1 MIKVGQKK
9 KAKYWGDFTVKK
21 VAELAH
27 PVMCKCEEKGLVE
40 FMPTIVQIEW
50 EVPPSADNN
59 EYWFPY
65 WQKIQGKEKYG
76 QFAPMIGAD
85 ALLQLLRDAI
95 NQDFF
100 NQQFLL
106 TLEQII
112 AEKTRPLRTE

>member
-1 MIKVGQKK
+1 
-9 KAKYWGDFTVKK
+9 
-21 VAELAH
+21 
-27 PVMCKCEEKGLVE
+27 
-40 FMPTIVQIEW
+40 MPTIVQIEW
-50 EVPPSADNN
+50 KVPPSADNN

-100 NQQFLL
+100 NKQFLID
-106 TLEQII
+106 LEQII
-112 AEKTRPLRTE
+112 TEKIRLPKTD